1 MNYDLFYQSRG
12 GTPAKVES
20 WSHFNDPIPKDG
32 QPHGNSRRHGD
43 ASLEVQAQVIDTIVA
58 ECHKRGFSR
67 EDTAH
72 VLAIAR
78 IESGFNPDAAAG
90 ESSASGVGQ
99 FIDKTGAAYGL
110 KNSNRFDL
118 NDNVKALVDHF
129 EDNKNLAHARGKDV
143 AWVYKFHH
151 DGPVNNSGGL
161 NLAKND
167 VLPHARAYLNS
178 ELLKDF
184 KSEGPGILGSGAGIG
199 AEFKRDRSAS
209 DFGQSR
215 GLSAGLPPLKTS
227 LAPAKVTFDVDKFKA
242 DFKAQL
248 QKTVPGMQSGA
259 QPTTGQGAARL
270 DSGKTPFW
278 QKGQETS
285 GTPAQTN
292 VTEINS
298 PGIRSDAS
306 AISLSRALREHLI
319 EKGFDAETVSKAQSL
334 ADTIRSL
341 DRQEAAGSYLVVHKE
356 GAAMAALVP
365 KAEQIVGLHPGDSV
379 LVADRL
385 QALSSKGLDTDA
397 VATLRGL
404 APERT
409 QQHSDLEVY
418 QAAPASLYE
427 KVQEPGALRHS
438 AKDAQ
443 DLLQGLSTHEK
454 LHTPQPDQKV
464 HGAAKEAQPAAE
476 MSMGS

>member
-1 MNYDLFYQSRG
+1 MNYDLFYQSKG

-43 ASLEVQAQVIDTIVA
+43 APLEVQAQVIDTIVA

-90 ESSASGVGQ
+90 ESSASGIGQ

-110 KNSNRFDL
+110 KNGNRFDL

-129 EDNKNLAHARGKDV
+129 EDNKNLAHSKGKDV
-143 AWVYKFHH
+143 AWVYKHHH

-161 NLAKND
+161 NLAKTD
-167 VLPHARAYLNS
+167 VLPHARGYLNS

-184 KSEGPGILGSGAGIG
+184 KSSGPNALGTGARIDS
-199 AEFKRDRSAS
+199 EFKRDRAAPEANRVRAPSAELPSLKSGHSLGKVHFDVGKFKSEFQEQLQRGFPGRQGGQQPDEGRPPAPGQNDTLSPRAQVTDVNSAS
-209 DFGQSR
+209 PR
-215 GLSAGLPPLKTS
+215 A
-227 LAPAKVTFDVDKFKA
+227 
-242 DFKAQL
+242 
-248 QKTVPGMQSGA
+248 
-259 QPTTGQGAARL
+259 
-270 DSGKTPFW
+270 
-278 QKGQETS
+278 E
-285 GTPAQTN
+285 
-292 VTEINS
+292 
-298 PGIRSDAS
+298 AS
-306 AISLSRALREHLI
+306 AISLSLALREHLI
-319 EKGFDAETVSKAQSL
+319 EKGFDAETVSKSQAL
-334 ADTIRSL
+334 ADTIKAL
-341 DRQEAAGSYLVVHKE
+341 DSREAASSYLVVHKE
-356 GAAMAALVP
+356 GAEMAALVP
-365 KAEQIVGLHPGDSV
+365 KAAQVPGLHAGDSV

-385 QALSSKGLDTDA
+385 KALSSTGLDVDA

-404 APERT
+404 APEKT

-418 QAAPASLYE
+418 QAAPASLYQ
-427 KVQEPGALRHS
+427 KAQTPGATMHS

-443 DLLQGLSTHEK
+443 DLLQGLSAHEK
-454 LHTPQPDQKV
+454 LQTPQPEQKAAA
-464 HGAAKEAQPAAE
+464 AAKEAPSVE